1 MREIT
6 VVVPAYNAADYLPRC
21 LESLLIQ
28 KRPIEIIVVNDGST
42 DETGRIAAEYAA
54 WYDNVLAVNQK
65 NAGSGMAR
73 KAGLALVRTPY
84 VGFCDADDWADAD
97 MYEKLHDALVTSGA
111 DVACCGMALDWP
123 DRSERMA
130 QSHET
135 GTVLNA
141 EEAMRSLHRR
151 EDVFQYVNNKIY
163 KRELFEGV
171 LIRSKNFIGED
182 YAVVTQVL
190 DKAEQI
196 VVLNE
201 ALYHY
206 VQTPVSVSRSGYK
219 PQHELAYRI
228 YKEEEKALIKKYPAL
243 KDEICN
249 YVMTEYLAF
258 LAAMGRSNVYDH
270 EIARDIMRFARGNL
284 IGYLRAPYVEARF
297 KASALAAAVHYRIMT
312 ALYRAVAERK

>member
-6 VVVPAYNAADYLPRC
+6 VVIPAYNAADYLPRC

-54 WYDNVLAVNQK
+54 RHDNVIAVNQE

-84 VGFCDADDWADAD
+84 VGFVDSDDWVEAD
-97 MYEKLHDALVTSGA
+97 MYGMLHDALVTSGA
-111 DVACCGMALDWP
+111 DVACCGLTLDWP
-123 DRSERMA
+123 NRSEKLT

-135 GTVLNA
+135 GSVLNA

-151 EDVFQYVNNKIY
+151 EDVFQYMNNKIY
-163 KRELFEGV
+163 KRELFDGV

-182 YAVVTQVL
+182 YAVMTQVL
-190 DKAEQI
+190 DKVDRI
-196 VVLNE
+196 VIVNE
-201 ALYHY
+201 GFYHY
-206 VQTPVSVSRSGYK
+206 VQTSVSVSRSGYK

-228 YKEEEKALIKKYPAL
+228 YKEEEKALIEKYPAL

-249 YVMTEYLAF
+249 YLMTEYLAF
-258 LAAMGRSNVYDH
+258 LAAMGRGNVYDH
-270 EIARDIMRFARGNL
+270 EIARDIMRFARRNL
-284 IGYLRAPYVEARF
+284 VNYLRAPYVEARF
-297 KASALAAAVHYRIMT
+297 KASALAAAVHYRVMT
-312 ALYRAVAERK
+312 ALYRAVVERV

>member
-6 VVVPAYNAADYLPRC
+6 VIIPAYNAAGYLPRC

-54 WYDNVLAVNQK
+54 RHDNVIAVNQE

-84 VGFCDADDWADAD
+84 VGFVDSDDWVEAD

-111 DVACCGMALDWP
+111 DVACCGLTLDWP
-123 DRSERMA
+123 NRSEKLT
-130 QSHET
+130 QSHDT
-135 GTVLNA
+135 GSVLNT

-163 KRELFEGV
+163 KIELFEGV

-182 YAVVTQVL
+182 YAVMTQVL
-190 DKAEQI
+190 DKADRI
-196 VVLNE
+196 VIVNE
-201 ALYHY
+201 GSYHY
-206 VQTPVSVSRSGYK
+206 VQTPVSVSRSGYM

-228 YKEEEKALIKKYPAL
+228 YKEEEIALIEKYPAL
-243 KDEICN
+243 KDEIRN

-258 LAAMGRSNVYDH
+258 LAAMGRSNVYNH
-270 EIARDIMRFARGNL
+270 EIAEDIMRFARSNL

-297 KASALAAAVHYRIMT
+297 KASALATAVHYRIMT